1 MDDQDGIDIESLRV
15 DPELMQ
21 RVLEQQARKSKRK
34 GWQRICTVVPRAW
47 ELRLL
52 EASRI
57 STYRLAHELLY
68 LHWYG
73 KGAPIIV
80 SGKVAR
86 VAKLSGRS
94 KGNAID
100 ELAELGLIEVE
111 RKPRRAPRVVLLHT
125 QIPKTRNGRA

>member
-21 RVLEQQARKSKRK
+21 RVLEQQARKSERK
-34 GWQRICTVVPRAW
+34 GWQRICTVVPREW

-52 EASRI
+52 EAKRI

-73 KGAPIIV
+73 KGARSPFP
-80 SGKVAR
+80 AR
-86 VAKLSGRS
+86 WQ
-94 KGNAID
+94 
-100 ELAELGLIEVE
+100 E
-111 RKPRRAPRVVLLHT
+111 RPSCPAVRKETPSTNWPSWA
-125 QIPKTRNGRA
+125 

>member
-1 MDDQDGIDIESLRV
+1 MDDQDGIDMESLRV
-15 DPELMQ
+15 DPGLMQ
-21 RVLEQQARKSKRK
+21 RALGEHAPKSVRK

-73 KGAPIIV
+73 KGAPITV

-86 VAKLSGRS
+86 EGCPAV
-94 KGNAID
+94 
-100 ELAELGLIEVE
+100 
-111 RKPRRAPRVVLLHT
+111 RKETPSTNWPGWA
-125 QIPKTRNGRA
+125 